1 MDKQDY
7 RQLLM
12 LVNNEEQYQ
21 RLLTY
26 VDARIHQIR
35 QFLDNE
41 KDHHRILEMQGSIAE
56 LKRIKTL
63 RDEVIKGAE

>member
-7 RQLLM
+7 RHLLM

-26 VDARIHQIR
+26 VDARINQIR
-35 QFLDNE
+35 QFMDTE
-41 KDHHRILEMQGSIAE
+41 KDHHRILEMQGAISE
-56 LKRIKTL
+56 LKRFKAL

>member
-7 RQLLM
+7 RHLLM

-26 VDARIHQIR
+26 VDARINQIR
-35 QFLDNE
+35 QFMDTE
-41 KDHHRILEMQGSIAE
+41 KDHHRILEMQGAISE
-56 LKRIKTL
+56 LKRFKTL